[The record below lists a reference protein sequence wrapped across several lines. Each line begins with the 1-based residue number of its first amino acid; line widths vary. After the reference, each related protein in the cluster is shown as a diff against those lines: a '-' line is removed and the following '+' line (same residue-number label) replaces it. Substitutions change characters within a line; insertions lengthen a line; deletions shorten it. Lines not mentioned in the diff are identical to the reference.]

1 MIIPVIYTADFSF
14 RNILNQ
20 MLLTKLNEETTYCV
34 KNFNRT
40 YNGDG
45 LLQEAES

>member
-1 MIIPVIYTADFSF
+1 
-14 RNILNQ
+14 
-20 MLLTKLNEETTYCV
+20 MLLTKLNEEIMYCV
-34 KNFNRT
+34 KNVNRT